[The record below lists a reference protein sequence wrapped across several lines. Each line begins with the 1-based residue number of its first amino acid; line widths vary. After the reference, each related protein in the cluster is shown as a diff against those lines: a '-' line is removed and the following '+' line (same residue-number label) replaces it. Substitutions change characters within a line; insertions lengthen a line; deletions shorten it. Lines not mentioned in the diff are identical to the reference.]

1 MSPRKA
7 KHPHTLPP
15 GPIPSALEEAVTP
28 MGSSADPPAIA
39 TSDPHYFGHRQRLR
53 EKLLTQGAP
62 GFADYELLELLLA
75 LAIPRRDVKP
85 LAKDLLHRFG
95 DFGSVIAADPM
106 DLMSVPGIKENATAA
121 LKLVHGASIRLLKS
135 RVLERPLLS
144 AWDDLMDY
152 CLAAQSR
159 ADVEEFRVLFLDT
172 KKRLI
177 ADEAMQRGTINHTPV
192 YPREVVKRAL
202 DVRAQSVIM
211 VHNHPSGDPTP
222 SQADVD
228 TTRQI
233 KQGLA
238 TVDIVLL
245 DHVIVAPGRYISF
258 RQKKL
263 L

>member
-1 MSPRKA
+1 MGGGDTSPG
-7 KHPHTLPP
+7 LF
-15 GPIPSALEEAVTP
+15 EAPVTP
-28 MGSSADPPAIA
+28 APEAE
-39 TSDPHYFGHRQRLR
+39 PHYLGHRQRLR
-53 EKLLTQGAP
+53 DKLLRNGAA

-85 LAKDLLHRFG
+85 LAKDLLARFG
-95 DFGSVIAADPM
+95 DFASVIAASPEE
-106 DLMSVPGIKENATAA
+106 LMTVPGVKETTVAA
-121 LKLVHGASIRLLKS
+121 LKLVEGAAVRLLKG
-135 RVLERPLLS
+135 RVAERTALA

-159 ADVEEFRVLFLDT
+159 AEVEEFRLLFLDT

-202 DVRAQSVIM
+202 ELKAHSVIM

-222 SQADVD
+222 SQADID
-228 TTRQI
+228 TTLQI

-238 TVDIVLL
+238 TVDIALL
-245 DHVIVAPGRYISF
+245 DHVVVSPGRYISF
-258 RQKKL
+258 RRKNL

>member
-7 KHPHTLPP
+7 KSAVDTKQE
-15 GPIPSALEEAVTP
+15 PIPSALEEAVTP
-28 MGSSADPPAIA
+28 MAAGSGPPAA
-39 TSDPHYFGHRQRLR
+39 APPDPHYFGHRQRLR
-53 EKLLTQGAP
+53 DRLLNQGAP

-95 DFGSVIAADPM
+95 DFGSVIAADPT

-121 LKLVHGASIRLLKS
+121 LKLVHGASIRLLRS

-159 ADVEEFRVLFLDT
+159 ADIEEFRVLFLDT

-202 DVRAQSVIM
+202 EVRAHSVIL

>member
-1 MSPRKA
+1 MD
-7 KHPHTLPP
+7 
-15 GPIPSALEEAVTP
+15 GIPE
-28 MGSSADPPAIA
+28 PPAVA
-39 TSDPHYFGHRQRLR
+39 TADPHYFGHRQRLR

-62 GFADYELLELLLA
+62 GFADYELLLA

-85 LAKDLLHRFG
+85 LAKDLLRRFG
-95 DFGSVIAADPM
+95 DFGSVIAADPR

-121 LKLVHGASIRLLKS
+121 LKLVHGASIRLLRS

-159 ADVEEFRVLFLDT
+159 AEVEEFRVLFLDT

-177 ADEAMQRGTINHTPV
+177 ADEEMQRGTINHTPV

-202 DVRAQSVIM
+202 DVRAHSVIM

>member
-7 KHPHTLPP
+7 KNASPVRPD
-15 GPIPSALEEAVTP
+15 PISSDLEEAVTS
-28 MGSSADPPAIA
+28 MGGGDEPPAIA
-39 TSDPHYFGHRQRLR
+39 APDPHYFGHRQRMR
-53 EKLLTQGAP
+53 DKLLTQGAP

-85 LAKDLLHRFG
+85 LAKDLLARFG
-95 DFGSVIAADPM
+95 DFGSVIAADPR
-106 DLMSVPGIKENATAA
+106 DLMSVPGIKETATAA

-177 ADEAMQRGTINHTPV
+177 ADEEMQRGTINHTPV

-202 DVRAQSVIM
+202 DVRAHSVIM

>member
-1 MSPRKA
+1 MSAPRG
-7 KHPHTLPP
+7 TPP
-15 GPIPSALEEAVTP
+15 PNLEEGVVAIEPPPSAE
-28 MGSSADPPAIA
+28 PA
-39 TSDPHYFGHRQRLR
+39 PHYLGHRQRMR
-53 EKLLTQGAP
+53 GRLLEQGAE
-62 GFADYELLELLLA
+62 GFADYEILELLLA

-85 LAKDLLHRFG
+85 LAKDLLRRFG
-95 DFGSVIAADPM
+95 DFASVIAASPE
-106 DLMSVPGIKENATAA
+106 DLMTVSGVKEGTTAA
-121 LKLVHGASIRLLKS
+121 LKIVHGAAIRLLKA
-135 RVLERPLLS
+135 RIAERPVLA

-159 ADVEEFRVLFLDT
+159 AEVEEFRLLLLDT

-202 DVRAQSVIM
+202 ELRAHSVIM

-245 DHVIVAPGRYISF
+245 DHIIVAPGRYISF

>member
-1 MSPRKA
+1 MGASRDNPPPRLEEGVVA
-7 KHPHTLPP
+7 IEAP
-15 GPIPSALEEAVTP
+15 PSAAE
-28 MGSSADPPAIA
+28 PA
-39 TSDPHYFGHRQRLR
+39 PHYLGHRQRLR
-53 EKLLTQGAP
+53 DRLLGQGAE
-62 GFADYELLELLLA
+62 GFADYEILELLLA

-85 LAKDLLHRFG
+85 LAKDLLRRFG
-95 DFGSVIAADPM
+95 DFASVIAAPPE
-106 DLMSVPGIKENATAA
+106 DLMAVPGIKENAAAA
-121 LKLVHGASIRLLKS
+121 LKLVHGASIRLLKA
-135 RVLERPLLS
+135 RIVERPVLA

-159 ADVEEFRVLFLDT
+159 AEVEEFRLLLLDT

-202 DVRAQSVIM
+202 ELRAHSVIM

-245 DHVIVAPGRYISF
+245 DHIIVAPGRYISF

>member
-1 MSPRKA
+1 MGGGDEPVLPGLSDA
-7 KHPHTLPP
+7 LPP
-15 GPIPSALEEAVTP
+15 ETAETAVET
-28 MGSSADPPAIA
+28 
-39 TSDPHYFGHRQRLR
+39 PHYLGHRQRLR
-53 EKLLTQGAP
+53 QRLLGHGTAS
-62 GFADYELLELLLA
+62 FADYEILEMLLA

-85 LAKDLLHRFG
+85 LAKDLLARFG
-95 DFGSVIAADPM
+95 DFASVIAATPE
-106 DLMSVPGIKENATAA
+106 DLMGVPGVKEATVAA
-121 LKLVHGASIRLLKS
+121 LKLVEGAAIRMLKG
-135 RVLERPLLS
+135 RVAERPLLS

-159 ADVEEFRVLFLDT
+159 AEVEEFRLIFLDT
-172 KKRLI
+172 RKRLI

-202 DVRAQSVIM
+202 ELKAQAVIM

-222 SQADVD
+222 SQADID

-238 TVDIVLL
+238 TVDIVLH
-245 DHVIVAPGRYISF
+245 DHVIVAPGHYISF
-258 RQKKL
+258 RQRKL